1 MIKYSW
7 SNPLPFG
14 DSYWIR
20 KDDVESLVKSI
31 QALLDNIGE
40 FDTVTDGEFLD
51 AVENALEKL
60 TK

>member
-1 MIKYSW
+1 MKYNW
-7 SNPLPFG
+7 NNPLLFG
-14 DSYWIR
+14 DSYWVR
-20 KDDVESLVKSI
+20 KDEVEALVKSV
-31 QALLDNIGE
+31 QALLKNIGE